1 MRKVDCSR
9 QIFPAFFCLLV
20 FLSHLETATSL
31 LPNVQNFRTATSTKL
46 ASFRIRSKKRGRV
59 VYDPKTGFYR
69 PERKE
74 ENKSSKQ
81 NSIDGSGAWDSFKS
95 VVYKGIDG
103 AAALPDKIKEVV
115 AGNEVDAG
123 IYEGY
128 RDVQQRVYQDKTVT
142 PPVQRLAKEAKAHS
156 PFLGDDDRSKN
167 NIFDTLK
174 GAFYSS
180 VDMVLNEPALE
191 KKKEA
196 SESFTPSVKQ
206 NAWVSE
212 EFKSVLPDL
221 QSENPITSS
230 MAEWKLGQWERQQ
243 RRRQLAVERDEVALK
258 VKESVFE
265 AGDIVLSTAESL
277 SKLPGQLGGFMERAV
292 SFLAS
297 LPELI
302 KKQIDAMIGLPTK
315 IQQAATEVRTSVQT
329 KVDAAQSAVQTTLI
343 TTQKTVK
350 DVQDYPNKVKKAVKD
365 AQAKVN
371 EVKDVLDDTVTTG
384 KVLLGIEKAKPR
396 PPKSPPPQPHKKST
410 VSNIAWSLAGGVVSA
425 VGKTGW
431 WVTKGT
437 ATLAFNGVKAAVAK
451 TTESV
456 KEKDMSTEA
465 SPITEANA
473 TESNDRS
480 TSISTR
486 PPISSLKTLPLL
498 ESGAANISPGSV
510 PEHVMLKQQDLRGMK
525 EEPRSISARKES
537 QIGEIDKQ
545 VADALQLAEEALK
558 LAEEKEPK

>member
-9 QIFPAFFCLLV
+9 QIVPAFFCLLV
-20 FLSHLETATSL
+20 WLSHLDRATSL

-74 ENKSSKQ
+74 ESKSSKQ
-81 NSIDGSGAWDSFKS
+81 NLIDGSGAWDSFKS

-103 AAALPDKIKEVV
+103 AVALPEKIKEAV
-115 AGNEVDAG
+115 AGNEVDTG
-123 IYEGY
+123 VYEGY

-156 PFLGDDDRSKN
+156 PFLGDDDLSKN

-180 VDMVLNEPALE
+180 VDTVLNEPALE
-191 KKKEA
+191 KKSEA
-196 SESFTPSVKQ
+196 SELFTPSVKQ

-212 EFKSVLPDL
+212 EYKSVLPDL

-258 VKESVFE
+258 AKESVFV
-265 AGDIVLSTAESL
+265 AGDLALSTAESF
-277 SKLPGQLGGFMERAV
+277 SKLPGQLAGFMERAA

-343 TTQKTVK
+343 TTQQTVK

-371 EVKDVLDDTVTTG
+371 EVKDVLGDTVTTG

-396 PPKSPPPQPHKKST
+396 PPKSPPPQPHKEPT
-410 VSNIAWSLAGGVVSA
+410 VSNIAWSLAGVVVSA
-425 VGKTGW
+425 VGKSAW

-437 ATLAFNGVKAAVAK
+437 ATLAFNGVKSAVAK

-456 KEKDMSTEA
+456 KEKEKSTEA
-465 SPITEANA
+465 SPMKGANA
-473 TESNDRS
+473 TESNVRS

-486 PPISSLKTLPLL
+486 PPISLLKTLPLL
-498 ESGAANISPGSV
+498 ESEAANITPESV
-510 PEHVMLKQQDLRGMK
+510 PQSVMLKQQDLRGMQ
-525 EEPRSISARKES
+525 EEPKPISAKKES

-558 LAEEKEPK
+558 LAEGKEPK

>member
-9 QIFPAFFCLLV
+9 QIFPAFFCVLV
-20 FLSHLETATSL
+20 FLSHLKTATSL
-31 LPNVQNFRTATSTKL
+31 LPNLQNFRTTTSTKL

-74 ENKSSKQ
+74 ENKSSNQ
-81 NSIDGSGAWDSFKS
+81 NVIDSWDSFKS
-95 VVYKGIDG
+95 LVYKGIDG
-103 AAALPDKIKEVV
+103 AVAVPEKIKEAV
-115 AGNEVDAG
+115 AKDEIDSG

-142 PPVQRLAKEAKAHS
+142 PPVQRIAKEAKAHS
-156 PFLGDDDRSKN
+156 PFLRDGDLSQK

-174 GAFYSS
+174 GALYGS
-180 VDMVLNEPALE
+180 VDMVLKTPTPE
-191 KKKEA
+191 KETEA
-196 SESFTPSVKQ
+196 SELFTPSVKQ

-221 QSENPITSS
+221 QSDNPITSS

-258 VKESVFE
+258 IKESVFE
-265 AGDIVLSTAESL
+265 AGDIALSTAESL
-277 SKLPGQLGGFMERAV
+277 SKLPGQLAGFMERAV
-292 SFLAS
+292 IFFAS
-297 LPELI
+297 LPDLI
-302 KKQIDAMIGLPTK
+302 KNQIDALIGLPMK
-315 IQQAATEVRTSVQT
+315 IQQAATEVQTSVQT
-329 KVDAAQSAVQTTLI
+329 KVDAAQNAVQTTLT

-350 DVQDYPNKVKKAVKD
+350 DIQDYPNKVKKAVKD
-365 AQAKVN
+365 TQAKVY

-384 KVLLGIEKAKPR
+384 KVLLGLEKAKPR
-396 PPKSPPPQPHKKST
+396 PPKSPPPQSNKKST
-410 VSNIAWSLAGGVVSA
+410 VSNIAWSVAGGVTSVL
-425 VGKTGW
+425 GKTAW

-437 ATLAFNGVKAAVAK
+437 ATLAFKGVKAAVAK

-456 KEKDMSTEA
+456 KEKGKSIEG
-465 SPITEANA
+465 SSVKEANA
-473 TESNDRS
+473 TESNVRS

-486 PPISSLKTLPLL
+486 PSFSSLKTLALL
-498 ESGAANISPGSV
+498 ESEAANIT
-510 PEHVMLKQQDLRGMK
+510 PESLPESVMLQQQDLRGMQ
-525 EEPRSISARKES
+525 EEPMSISARKES
-537 QIGEIDKQ
+537 QMGEIDKQ

-558 LAEEKEPK
+558 LAEGKEPK